1 MGVYVLASTGTA
13 RARSHTPISHTH
25 SRVHAGPFAHGRV
38 STTHSPHVHCSQGL
52 AALTHAHT
60 HAHTHTHHRR
70 RRSVG
75 SLRGDQRRLVGCGF
89 TRLVGSQAR
98 RHKDGW
104 RKSTQWG
111 SGRPY
116 WTRSAFRTARPIS
129 PRTAHHLS
137 SSIPPA
143 PSLDRRLSIGQ
154 AHRPRKS
161 QASLVLAHPCSH
173 QSALTHTALTP
184 VGSRAHCAHARLSRT
199 AFAPCQFW
207 RTSAS

>member
-1 MGVYVLASTGTA
+1 MCSSAMLSAAYYSIAPSLSLAGNELFWQ
-13 RARSHTPISHTH
+13 
-25 SRVHAGPFAHGRV
+25 FAHG
-38 STTHSPHVHCSQGL
+38 T
-52 AALTHAHT
+52 
-60 HAHTHTHHRR
+60 
-70 RRSVG
+70 SVARLVPFP
-75 SLRGDQRRLVGCGF
+75 SLPILPSLCRHWPDARRLRCALPSRFRG
-89 TRLVGSQAR
+89 R
-98 RHKDGW
+98 RHS
-104 RKSTQWG
+104 STWQ
-111 SGRPY
+111 GRPY